1 MCVKVN
7 VKLIII
13 FTECKTSLKDII
25 LGEDKIPL
33 RSCEQRLYSLP
44 PNPNNFNDLTHN
56 FVLSG
61 GASME
66 SQINKDALQVRKFYL
81 NDGYGGYGDIKEI

>member
-13 FTECKTSLKDII
+13 FTECKTSLKDVI
-25 LGEDKIPL
+25 LGKDRIPL
-33 RSCEQRLYSLP
+33 RSWEQRLYSFP
-44 PNPNNFNDLTHN
+44 PNPKYFNGLTHN

-61 GASME
+61 GANME
-66 SQINKDALQVRKFYL
+66 SQINKKSLQVRKFYL
-81 NDGYGGYGDIKEI
+81 NDGYGDIKEI